1 MSTTNNNTTT
11 SSAAAAAN
19 NFTPEI
25 QTVSRNQ
32 FNQEKLD
39 FIRGCYIPYK
49 LQFWISEAKM

>member
-25 QTVSRNQ
+25 QTVSQNQ
-32 FNQEKLD
+32 FNQEK
-39 FIRGCYIPYK
+39 
-49 LQFWISEAKM
+49 